1 MRAVN
6 TTKQDI
12 LYKRIWLI
20 YRHTIYVCD
29 HVDQFS
35 NLSKVQRLELKFV
48 INKDF
53 LMTLTFC
60 SVNKAGKTVQS
71 CEKNVFFHMHFCLT
85 IKNLWS
91 WLSDKREKI
100 VIPKSKWLS
109 STSFGSGDVFC
120 LINSALIIQMTTIS
134 VLDCNTN

>member
-6 TTKQDI
+6 TTKQDR

-20 YRHTIYVCD
+20 YRHTIYACD

-48 INKDF
+48 INKDL

-71 CEKNVFFHMHFCLT
+71 CEKKIFFHMHFCLT

-100 VIPKSKWLS
+100 VIPKSKWWS
-109 STSFGSGDVFC
+109 STSFGSGDVFS
-120 LINSALIIQMTTIS
+120 LINSALIIQVTTLS